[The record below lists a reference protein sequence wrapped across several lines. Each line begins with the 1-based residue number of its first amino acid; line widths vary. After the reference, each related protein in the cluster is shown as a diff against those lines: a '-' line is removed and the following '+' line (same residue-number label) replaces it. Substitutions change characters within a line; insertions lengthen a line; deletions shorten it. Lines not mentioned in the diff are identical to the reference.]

1 MTAAHDGNK
10 VLPFFKSHYSIGKS
24 ILTVDKA
31 GSSTS
36 DGPTSII
43 DLVKDNQLKHAF
55 LVEENMS
62 SFLDVFKNFQAIKV
76 PFFYGLRLELCP
88 NIEEKSEESIN
99 RSSKIIIFAKNGE
112 GYKNLIKIFTIASTA
127 GFYYVPRIDEKN
139 LSQLWN
145 ENNLKL
151 CIPFYDSFIFKNVMT
166 YSICC
171 PEFAFAKPTFV
182 IENNNLPFDLIL
194 KNRVEEYAKNQYEI
208 FESQSIYY
216 ENKED
221 FLAYLTF
228 KCISQ
233 RTTLNKPELEHCSSN
248 EFCAEAFKEK
258 YGK

>member
-182 IENNNLPFDLIL
+182 IENNNLPFDAI
-194 KNRVEEYAKNQYEI
+194 VEKKIRNFCRDESKIITAK
-208 FESQSIYY
+208 SIYY
-216 ENKED
+216 NKKED
-221 FLAYLTF
+221 FKSYLTF
-228 KCISQ
+228 RCINN
-233 RTTLNKPELEHCSSN
+233 RTTLSKPNLEHMASN
-248 EFCAEAFKEK
+248 EFSFESWKEVNSK
-258 YGK
+258 